1 MLRINRVLFIFFMFL
16 HPLEKE
22 LPVNPLH
29 PSEISGFKPPSPLEF
44 PVTFRARGGGGGGGV
59 WIFSGTTQSSDLL
72 ARRSIIITCNQ
83 CMQHFPSSRA
93 GTQQQNSWKYQPPFF
108 TKY

>member
-1 MLRINRVLFIFFMFL
+1 MLFIFFMFL

-44 PVTFRARGGGGGGGV
+44 PATFRGGGGGGDGYFLEPHNGREYT
-59 WIFSGTTQSSDLL
+59 FSQSKIVSGYSADNFCLAVGGTYFLL
-72 ARRSIIITCNQ
+72 EKVS
-83 CMQHFPSSRA
+83 
-93 GTQQQNSWKYQPPFF
+93 
-108 TKY
+108 